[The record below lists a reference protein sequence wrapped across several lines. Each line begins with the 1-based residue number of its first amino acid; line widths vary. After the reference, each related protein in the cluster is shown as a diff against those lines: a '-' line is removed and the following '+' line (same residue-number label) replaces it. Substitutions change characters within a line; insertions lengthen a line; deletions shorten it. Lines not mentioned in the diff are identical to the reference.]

1 MKKEAFISTQI
12 ILLTTLL
19 TVSEAQQLK
28 SLDYGLKMMLSDVPK
43 EQLIGD
49 IRFEQGPDDN
59 VDVIRLDHVGP
70 NLWPLI
76 ISSKMPMPTDSLG
89 ILSFSLQTDSLR
101 KLLTIVDNV
110 NPKIYSRKV
119 DYVLVR
125 VTYRIDGRLE
135 QYHVTNARIV
145 IGFLRFFEDHLKLYD
160 DTKALNIFYL
170 FTARMNLH
178 KLENGKRV
186 WKYYD

>member
-1 MKKEAFISTQI
+1 MKNEAFISTQI

-76 ISSKMPMPTDSLG
+76 ISSKMPVPTDSLG

-101 KLLTIVDNV
+101 KLLS
-110 NPKIYSRKV
+110 SRKS
-119 DYVLVR
+119 Y
-125 VTYRIDGRLE
+125 IP
-135 QYHVTNARIV
+135 N
-145 IGFLRFFEDHLKLYD
+145 
-160 DTKALNIFYL
+160 
-170 FTARMNLH
+170 
-178 KLENGKRV
+178 
-186 WKYYD
+186 